1 VNALAEHPNPVPG
14 ERQDARDCLRA
25 ISRMLAW
32 RHRQPA
38 PRDDFL
44 LDAIAHEVNDLA
56 RAAGQF
62 EAEFARLTRPDRAE
76 LPAAYR
82 GTDPLEAI
90 DHYIEEQRVKLRRHE
105 GNWHR
110 EAQIEALEVCRQRV
124 AAALARR
131 ESNAYRARDRCHV
144 PDRARRGSAP
154 VSAPGGTGATDC
166 GSPGGDDAGL
176 SG

>member
-1 VNALAEHPNPVPG
+1 MNALAEHPNPVPG
-14 ERQDARDCLRA
+14 ERAEQA
-25 ISRMLAW
+25 I
-32 RHRQPA
+32 
-38 PRDDFL
+38 DG
-44 LDAIAHEVNDLA
+44 AIAVVRRLA

-131 ESNAYRARDRCHV
+131 E
-144 PDRARRGSAP
+144 
-154 VSAPGGTGATDC
+154 GA
-166 GSPGGDDAGL
+166 SDA
-176 SG
+176 